1 MRLPLI
7 PNLGILLP
15 MLLFPTVLSVLG
27 VYLEQYQNRRI
38 DVLSRGENRAE
49 LLSVYS
55 MVSRLTEILFLLG
68 SSALSRL
75 TTDLVF
81 FLLGALFLI
90 SVFACAL
97 LPKQESDQ

>member
-1 MRLPLI
+1 MPYLAVKTELSFSRFTAW
-7 PNLGILLP
+7 
-15 MLLFPTVLSVLG
+15 FP
-27 VYLEQYQNRRI
+27 
-38 DVLSRGENRAE
+38 AW
-49 LLSVYS
+49 
-55 MVSRLTEILFLLG
+55 TEILFLLG
-68 SSALSRL
+68 SSALSCL

>member
-1 MRLPLI
+1 MPYLAVKTELSFSRFTAW
-7 PNLGILLP
+7 
-15 MLLFPTVLSVLG
+15 FP
-27 VYLEQYQNRRI
+27 
-38 DVLSRGENRAE
+38 
-49 LLSVYS
+49 
-55 MVSRLTEILFLLG
+55 EILFLLG